1 MSLNESP
8 GVRWQGEKK
17 AVRVAT
23 ILEVRI
29 SVAGVCVALRVDDVE
44 VAERTLARYA
54 GFLAPD
60 AAPDFVIDVAVCEG
74 AQFVPMEPGPWVI
87 NTTFHDDVLTF
98 ESYVEKGEVNL
109 ATGRGH
115 LVMAPTGLVENYLR
129 VLYAWCAVRAGG
141 LLLHSAGVVKDG
153 RAFLF
158 FGASGSGK
166 TTITRL
172 SADHTILS
180 DDILIVK
187 PVDGGFQAFGVPFRG
202 EFMDAPRANT
212 RAPLA
217 GLYRLRKASEHRV
230 TPMPPAQAVAELV
243 SCVPFVTITPTM
255 GRQVMDICT
264 RLVEQVPVLE
274 LYFRKDPDF
283 WRVVDGRS

>member
-1 MSLNESP
+1 M
-8 GVRWQGEKK
+8 
-17 AVRVAT
+17 AT

-29 SVAGVCVALRVDDVE
+29 AVADVCVALRVDDVE
-44 VAERTLARYA
+44 VAERIRARYSE
-54 GFLAPD
+54 FLAPD
-60 AAPDFVIDVAVCEG
+60 TPADFVIDVAVREG

-115 LVMAPTGLVENYLR
+115 LVMAPTGLIENFLR
-129 VLYAWCAVRAGG
+129 VLYAWCMIQAGG

-153 RAFLF
+153 RTFLF

-172 SADHTILS
+172 SSQYTILS

-187 PVDGGFQAFGVPFRG
+187 PVNGSFQAFGVPFRG
-202 EFMDAPRANT
+202 GEMQDAPRTNT

-217 GLYRLRKASEHRV
+217 GLYRLHKASEHRLA
-230 TPMPPAQAVAELV
+230 PLSPARAAAELA
-243 SCVPFVTITPTM
+243 SCAPFVVISPDTA
-255 GRQVMDICT
+255 RRVLDLCT
-264 RLVEQVPVLE
+264 RLTSQVPVFE
-274 LYFRKDPDF
+274 LYFRKDPNF
-283 WRVVDGRS
+283 WRVIDGGN